1 MIKLI
6 ENRMHHIKECPK
18 DLGKKEE
25 DGNGERQEEEEKNL
39 KKDFFYWHPNLNCSI
54 VKYLIEK

>member
-39 KKDFFYWHPNLNCSI
+39 KKDFFY
-54 VKYLIEK
+54 